1 MRNGSRAVLVL
12 VLVAACAG
20 LESVRASEYD
30 QSCSVDADCVLVNEL
45 AVENSQCSECNVGA
59 VNAKDAP
66 RMRDDVTEMR
76 GECPQDAPSAL
87 CQAFDGRAGCVSG
100 RCTVVPNAKPADAGV
115 D

>member
-1 MRNGSRAVLVL
+1 MRNGSRAVLSL
-12 VLVAACAG
+12 SFIAACAG

-30 QSCSVDADCVLVNEL
+30 QSCAADADCVLVNEL

-59 VNAKDAP
+59 VNVKDAP

-87 CQAFDGRAGCVSG
+87 CAAVDGRAGCVSG
-100 RCTVVPNAKPADAGV
+100 RCTVVPIAQDAGA